1 MEQHEQ
7 DIPDWLLGSQGYEP
21 RRDRDG
27 FIAKSMLSITGVL
40 AQFRLDDGAEWRFSP
55 SAPMKLL
62 FALGCILLTSLS
74 TNYFFVLVM
83 LACLLV
89 RLCFM
94 PAKALKRI
102 VAVAFGA
109 AGVTFLVMLPAMLI
123 GQPHS
128 ALLIATKVL
137 VSVGIAMTAAL
148 TTPYNRMTAALRT
161 FHVPNLV
168 ILTIDLALKSIVRL
182 GEIALEVLAALRLR
196 SVGRNEDKRT
206 SLGGV
211 GVISV
216 FSNICPKQSHDIVAQ
231 YLAGNTAESCRLQLE
246 ALPLIHA
253 LFCEVNPIPVKG
265 AMNILGMEVGPLR
278 LPLTELTPQ
287 NREKLKS
294 EMKSLKLL
302 DNENLL
308 C

>member
-211 GVISV
+211 GGVV
-216 FSNICPKQSHDIVAQ
+216 FLKTNEASQATYDAMACRGFEGEYPAPKERPWRAIDFAWLAAFVLLLAAFI
-231 YLAGNTAESCRLQLE
+231 YLQ
-246 ALPLIHA
+246 
-253 LFCEVNPIPVKG
+253 G
-265 AMNILGMEVGPLR
+265 AM
-278 LPLTELTPQ
+278 
-287 NREKLKS
+287 
-294 EMKSLKLL
+294 
-302 DNENLL
+302 
-308 C
+308 